1 MIIVVRVVTPP
12 TFSDDVVI
20 PSFFLVDEATLILRV
35 TIVVFFVTGKPL
47 FPSDFT
53 TSSLLEAEEV
63 LEGLE
68 PLLWSLGGELT
79 QWTAMELPFST
90 KANKSKISN

>member
-1 MIIVVRVVTPP
+1 MVVRVVTPP
-12 TFSDDVVI
+12 TFSVDVVI
-20 PSFFLVDEATLILRV
+20 PSFFLVDEDATLILRV
-35 TIVVFFVTGKPL
+35 TIVVFFVIGWPL
-47 FPSDFT
+47 FTSDFT
-53 TSSLLEAEEV
+53 TSSLLEADEV